1 MLKTLMKPR
10 IIDSHTHIF
19 PEKVVDKAM
28 AALEAAYGA
37 RPLMRPTVDN
47 LLAHMDQTG
56 VDATVI
62 CPVAT
67 DPDQVRS
74 INRWMA
80 SLAGERLIP
89 LGALHPADPRWDEEI
104 EFLVDHGIRGVKLQ
118 PHFQQFELLAPA
130 TLEKLEKLAGR
141 LVVVLH
147 AGQEIKPI
155 EHVEPTPQRLLELHR
170 RLPELQ
176 FIAAHLAGYQ
186 MWDEVEQYLVGEDI
200 YMDLSFVFDKASDEQ
215 IARIICNHGPERIL
229 FASDFPW
236 QSPSEVLDGLNRLDL
251 SEEQRTMILGAN
263 AARLLGL

>member
-1 MLKTLMKPR
+1 M
-10 IIDSHTHIF
+10 
-19 PEKVVDKAM
+19 DKAM

-37 RPLMRPTVDN
+37 RPLMRPSVDN
-47 LLAHMDQTG
+47 LLAHMDKTD
-56 VDATVI
+56 VDAAVI

-67 DPDQVRS
+67 SPEQVRS

-80 SLAGERLIP
+80 SLASERLIP
-89 LGALHPADPRWDEEI
+89 LGALHPADSHWDEQI
-104 EFLVDHGIRGVKLQ
+104 QFLVDHGFRGVKLQ
-118 PHFQQFELLAPA
+118 PHFQEFELLAPA

-155 EHVEPTPQRLLELHR
+155 EHVEPTPQRLLKLHR
-170 RLPELQ
+170 MLPRLQ
-176 FIAAHLAGYQ
+176 FIAAHLGSYQ
-186 MWDEVEQYLVGEDI
+186 MWDEVEQYLVGEEI
-200 YMDLSFVFDKASDEQ
+200 YMDLSYVFDKASDEQ
-215 IARIICNHGPERIL
+215 IARIIRNHGPERVL

-236 QSPSEVLDGLNRLDL
+236 QSPREVLDGLNRLDL

>member
-1 MLKTLMKPR
+1 
-10 IIDSHTHIF
+10 
-19 PEKVVDKAM
+19 M

-47 LLAHMDQTG
+47 LLAQMDETG

-67 DPDQVRS
+67 DPNQVRS

-80 SLAGERLIP
+80 SLASERLIP
-89 LGALHPADPRWDEEI
+89 LGALHPADSRWDEEI

-118 PHFQQFELLAPA
+118 PHFQQFELLATA
-130 TLEKLEKLAGR
+130 TLEKLEKLSGR

-155 EHVEPTPQRLLELHR
+155 EHVKPTPQRLLELHR
-170 RLPELQ
+170 ELPGLQ
-176 FIAAHLAGYQ
+176 FIAAHLGGYE
-186 MWDEVEQYLVGEDI
+186 MWDEVEEHLVGEDI
-200 YMDLSFVFDKASDEQ
+200 HMDLSFVFGKASDEQ
-215 IARIICNHGPERIL
+215 IARIICKHGPERIL

-236 QSPSEVLDGLNRLDL
+236 QSPIEVLAGLNRLDL

>member
-1 MLKTLMKPR
+1 MKPR

-19 PEKVVDKAM
+19 PEKVVDRAM

-37 RPLMRPTVDN
+37 RPLMRPTVSN

-56 VDATVI
+56 VDAAVI

-67 DPDQVRS
+67 SPDQVHS

-80 SLAGERLIP
+80 SLASERLIP
-89 LGALHPADPRWDEEI
+89 LGALHPADPGWDEEI

-130 TLEKLEKLAGR
+130 TLEMLEKLAGR

-147 AGQEIKPI
+147 AGQEIEPI
-155 EHVEPTPQRLLELHR
+155 EHVEPTPQRLLKLHQI
-170 RLPELQ
+170 LPELE
-176 FIAAHLAGYQ
+176 FIAAHLGGYQ

-200 YMDLSFVFDKASDEQ
+200 CMDLSYVFNRASDEQ
-215 IARIICNHGPERIL
+215 IARIIHDHGIERIL

-236 QSPSEVLDGLNRLDL
+236 QSPGEVLAGMERLDL
-251 SEEQRTMILGAN
+251 SDEQRTMILGGNAN
-263 AARLLGL
+263 RLLGL

>member
-1 MLKTLMKPR
+1 MKPR

-37 RPLMRPTVDN
+37 RPLLRPTVDN

-67 DPDQVRS
+67 DPNQVRS
-74 INRWMA
+74 INHWMA
-80 SLAGERLIP
+80 SLASERLIP
-89 LGALHPADPRWDEEI
+89 LGALHPADSRWDEEI
-104 EFLVDHGIRGVKLQ
+104 EFLVDHGIQGVKLQ

-130 TLEKLEKLAGR
+130 TLEKLEKLSER

-155 EHVEPTPQRLLELHR
+155 EHVKPTPQRLLELHR
-170 RLPELQ
+170 RLPELR
-176 FIAAHLAGYQ
+176 FIAAHLGGYQ
-186 MWDEVEQYLVGEDI
+186 MWDEVEEHLVGEDI

-215 IARIICNHGPERIL
+215 IARIIRNHGPERIL

-236 QSPSEVLDGLNRLDL
+236 QSPSEVLGGLERLDL
-251 SEEQRTMILGAN
+251 SEEQRTMILRAN

>member
-1 MLKTLMKPR
+1 MKPR

-56 VDATVI
+56 VDAAAI

-67 DPDQVRS
+67 SPHQVRS

-80 SLAGERLIP
+80 SLASERLIP
-89 LGALHPADPRWDEEI
+89 LGALHPADPQWDEQI
-104 EFLVDHGIRGVKLQ
+104 EFLIDHGIRGIKLQ
-118 PHFQQFELLAPA
+118 PHFQEFELLAPA
-130 TLEKLEKLAGR
+130 TLEMLEKLSGR

-147 AGQEIKPI
+147 AGQEIEPI

-170 RLPELQ
+170 RVPELQ
-176 FIAAHLAGYQ
+176 FIAAHLGGYQ
-186 MWDEVEQYLVGEDI
+186 MWDEAEEYLVGEEI
-200 YMDLSFVFDKASDEQ
+200 YMDLSYVFNKASDKQ
-215 IARIICNHGPERIL
+215 IARIIRNHGPERIL

-236 QSPSEVLDGLNRLDL
+236 QSPSEVLTGLERLDL
-251 SEEQRTMILGAN
+251 SDEQRSMILGGN
-263 AARLLGL
+263 ADRLLGL